1 MLINEALDSTRIK
14 NNCKT
19 LIQEP
24 EIKVPKT
31 PIININ
37 QTKMTQKQ
45 FIKQDKSEIV
55 LTSTYQIRKRHR
67 EALIQEKMANKLNA
81 VLNLTE
87 ANEQKNNHQIEK
99 IKRILEKSNHLR
111 TEDEIDEVVKLIK
124 HNKFFQ
130 GKNLKDKDL
139 LELVS
144 AFKF

>member
-1 MLINEALDSTRIK
+1 
-14 NNCKT
+14 
-19 LIQEP
+19 
-24 EIKVPKT
+24 
-31 PIININ
+31 
-37 QTKMTQKQ
+37 
-45 FIKQDKSEIV
+45 
-55 LTSTYQIRKRHR
+55 
-67 EALIQEKMANKLNA
+67 MANKLNA